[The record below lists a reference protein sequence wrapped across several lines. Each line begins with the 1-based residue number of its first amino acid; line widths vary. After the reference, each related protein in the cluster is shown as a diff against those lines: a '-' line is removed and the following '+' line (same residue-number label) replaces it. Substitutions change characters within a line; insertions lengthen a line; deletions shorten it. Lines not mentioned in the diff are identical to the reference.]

1 MVLEKVPC
9 QIETY
14 KQREKTSSASSSS
27 GGRSR
32 LSSANDN
39 LLLENDESSPNLGDD
54 DLNHFEEKK
63 AWQMQSQKNV
73 LVKNAMEEMGWYWEH
88 SRMDLESEKKSIKG
102 ARGVITGLDE
112 WQVSLMD
119 QAFDDLM
126 IPEPDQVISPQ
137 F

>member
-39 LLLENDESSPNLGDD
+39 LFLENDESSPNLGD

>member
-14 KQREKTSSASSSS
+14 KQRAKSSSASSSS
-27 GGRSR
+27 DGRSR
-32 LSSANDN
+32 LSSTNDN
-39 LLLENDESSPNLGDD
+39 LFLENDESSD

-88 SRMDLESEKKSIKG
+88 SRMDLQSEKKSIKG